1 MKYCDMCSIPSI
13 CSERRKCRY
22 ADTPA
27 KEPHSSGS
35 ERRLVRQL
43 GDVWVASQDGMASIG
58 ATRKDALS
66 GLADCIKC
74 KTSLQIIHTWA
85 TFQGGRELV
94 PKHVENLTTKTLA
107 PFRLAN
113 AAGLGRR
120 TLDSDSK

>member
-1 MKYCDMCSIPSI
+1 METND
-13 CSERRKCRY
+13 ETRY
-22 ADTPA
+22 ARVARKFLEATA
-27 KEPHSSGS
+27 KETPSSGS

-113 AAGLGRR
+113 AGGDAPGANG
-120 TLDSDSK
+120 SQ